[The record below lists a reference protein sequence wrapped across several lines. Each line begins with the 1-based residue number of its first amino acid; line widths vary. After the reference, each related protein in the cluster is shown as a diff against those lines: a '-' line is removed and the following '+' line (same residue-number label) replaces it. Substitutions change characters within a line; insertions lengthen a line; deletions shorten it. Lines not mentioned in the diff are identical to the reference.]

1 MGAHRGGRIGFRQRS
16 RQRRQRRRMARC
28 SEMRAPPVTA
38 AVVLLA
44 PTLIGRSCA
53 PLRGSGNATTAPAT
67 PVRRWEV
74 RSLVRRRT
82 LHTFAAFAIGLACLK
97 RSARHCASALMC
109 DRLDGMQEALSALQT
124 TVTDL
129 RREQR
134 ELFESGGAAPRP
146 AVNHVGRDA
155 GSHSPVPPAPPAP
168 PQQAALI
175 RAPTRFPV
183 R

>member
-97 RSARHCASALMC
+97 RSARHCASALTLC
-109 DRLDGMQEALSALQT
+109 AIGLTACRKRFLRFRRPSPTFAASSANCSSPA
-124 TVTDL
+124 VL
-129 RREQR
+129 RRGQPSTTWAETLAHIPLCHLLLRLPRNRQR
-134 ELFESGGAAPRP
+134 
-146 AVNHVGRDA
+146 
-155 GSHSPVPPAPPAP
+155 
-168 PQQAALI
+168 
-175 RAPTRFPV
+175 
-183 R
+183 